1 MSKIIL
7 ITGSTDGIGKIAATK
22 LANDGHQ
29 IILHG
34 RNAEK
39 LSKVVNE
46 IKAISGNENITSYV
60 ADFSKLGDVKSMSA
74 KIKEDLKSID
84 ILVNNAGIFKAS
96 NPITES
102 GLDIRMVVN
111 YLAPFVLTN
120 DLLPLLQQSENPRV
134 INLSSAAQETV
145 SPQFLQ
151 KNSQLSDNPAYAQ
164 SKLAILLWSFHFA
177 KQHPKLTTIALNPGS
192 LLNTKMVMEAYGK
205 FWSSADKGADII
217 MDLALNPTYDDRSG
231 QYFDNDKGQFN
242 EAHPDAYDDQT
253 IKAQRG
259 EQVCLYTWYR
269 AIHYIPLFYYRKK
282 WDAVSIPRPF

>member
-253 IKAQRG
+253 IKALIKDTMG
-259 EQVCLYTWYR
+259 ILDEMLE
-269 AIHYIPLFYYRKK
+269 
-282 WDAVSIPRPF
+282 